1 MSNILLYISILA
13 YVLSACCIIAA
24 VVIFFK
30 YDIRYVY
37 KDLNGTIAQKEISA
51 LRRKT
56 STVNRKDV
64 EIFTPDTYTEMPT
77 DILSKVDNKPQ
88 DDDMKTSVLEFNKVI
103 SKDFIITTDIVFI
116 NTDEKIV

>member
-1 MSNILLYISILA
+1 MNNILLYISIVA
-13 YVLSACCIIAA
+13 YILSACCLIAA

-30 YDIRYVY
+30 FDIRYVY
-37 KDLNGTIAQKEISA
+37 KDLNGTIAQQEIRE

-64 EIFTPDTYTEMPT
+64 GIFTPGTYTERTT
-77 DILSKVDNKPQ
+77 DNLSEMNSVHQ
-88 DDDMKTSVLEFNKVI
+88 DDEMKTSVLEFNKVI

-116 NTDEKIV
+116 NTDERI